1 MNMNLEQQLRQ
12 ALERKNPAAGFDDRV
27 MSRVAT
33 RHRVQAGSGAKRNS
47 VVFLPVA
54 ASLMLAIG
62 TAYYLQQQRRADVA
76 PAYTE
81 QAVHDVVLALQIAS
95 EKVAAAQA
103 KVEEITRYEPE
114 KNN

>member
-1 MNMNLEQQLRQ
+1 MNLEQQLRQ
-12 ALERKNPAAGFDDRV
+12 ALERKDPAAGFDDRV

-33 RHRVQAGSGAKRNS
+33 GSRARAGAGARRNS
-47 VVFLPVA
+47 AVFLPVA

-62 TAYYLQQQRRADVA
+62 TAYYLQQQRRPDVA
-76 PAYTE
+76 PAHTE

-103 KVEEITRYEPE
+103 KLEEMTRYEPA